1 VSAAGPTSAGH
12 VAGSAGAGGLGID
25 AVYGGFLVPGLALLV
40 IGYALPVVQVLW
52 ISVAEPSLGFTN
64 YAAMIASPMVR
75 HVVWTTARICL
86 MTTALTVL
94 VGYIVA
100 YVLTHVS
107 DRARRL
113 LLLCVLVP
121 FWLSVLARAFAWVML
136 LRSNG
141 IINDVLIE
149 IGAVDQPLDMMRNE
163 FGVMVGMIHYMLP
176 YAILPLLANLQGI
189 DQRLIAAARGLGAGP
204 SAAFCK
210 IFLPLSVPGIAGA
223 ATLVFV
229 FSLGFYVTPA
239 ILGGGKT
246 LMIAEMIA
254 LNILT
259 DIRWGLAAALA
270 SSLLVAVLLTLAI
283 MSRAVGTRRLFGLP

>member
-1 VSAAGPTSAGH
+1 MGP
-12 VAGSAGAGGLGID
+12 D

-40 IGYALPVVQVLW
+40 VSYALPVAQVLW
-52 ISVAEPSLGFTN
+52 ISVAEPSFGLAN
-64 YAAMIASPMVR
+64 YAALVHSQVVQ
-75 HVVWTTARICL
+75 HVLVTTARICVI
-86 MTTALTVL
+86 TTAITVL
-94 VGYIVA
+94 VGYVVA
-100 YVLTHVS
+100 YVLTHVGEHT
-107 DRARRL
+107 RRL

-141 IINDVLIE
+141 IINTALLDAGLI
-149 IGAVDQPLDMMRNE
+149 GQPLEMMRNE
-163 FGVMVGMIHYMLP
+163 FGVAVGMIHYMLP

-189 DQRLIAAARGLGAGP
+189 DRRLVAAARGLGAGP
-204 SAAFCK
+204 TTAFLK

-246 LMIAEMIA
+246 LMVAEMIA
-254 LNILT
+254 VNILT
-259 DIRWGLAAALA
+259 DVRWGFAAALA
-270 SSLLVAVLLTLAI
+270 VALLATVLLTLAV
-283 MSRAVGTRRLFGLP
+283 MSRVVGTRRLFGLP